1 MKKYLAL
8 ATFLMIVAAAAC
20 STEPAGNAPATN
32 ANTATAKT
40 SPPLSE
46 ADATAKEK
54 ATWESIKKKDLDG
67 FASMLA
73 TDYVEIGGEGMFDK
87 EGIVANLKDLNLEDA
102 TFSDWKYL
110 PIDKDAVIVTYNVT
124 LKGTYKNQTVP
135 PGPYRSGAVWVNKDG
150 KWVATYY
157 QETLAAKP
165 PATKAPPPPAAS
177 PAASKSAAGSTS
189 TPTGPDPIAN
199 EKLVW
204 DAIKNKNYDQF
215 GAFLAADSIEIEQHG
230 IYDKTGS
237 IKGVSSVDLS
247 KAELSEWKSLKFD
260 ADAALVTY
268 IVTMPGPKPGKER
281 HSTIWVNREG
291 KWQALYH
298 QSTPLTPAAVAA
310 AAQPTTSPK

>member
-20 STEPAGNAPATN
+20 SKEPVANAPATN

-46 ADATAKEK
+46 ADATAREK
-54 ATWESIKKKDLDG
+54 ATWENIKKKDLDG

-73 TDYVEIGGEGMFDK
+73 TDYLEIGGDGMFDK

-110 PIDKDAVIVTYNVT
+110 PIDKDAVILTYDVT
-124 LKGTYKNQTVP
+124 LKGTYRKQTVP
-135 PGPYRSGAVWVNKDG
+135 PGPYHAGSVWVNKDG
-150 KWVATYY
+150 KWVTAYY

-165 PATKAPPPPAAS
+165 PATKSAPPAAS
-177 PAASKSAAGSTS
+177 PAASRSAAGSTS

-215 GAFLAADSIEIEQHG
+215 GAFLAADSIEVDGDGTH
-230 IYDKTGS
+230 DKTGS

-247 KAELSEWKSLKFD
+247 KTELSEWKSTKFD

-268 IVTMPGPKPGKER
+268 IVTMPGPKPGKQR
-281 HSTIWVNREG
+281 HSTIWVNRDG

-310 AAQPTTSPK
+310 AAKPTASPK